1 MSNTRVT
8 RIAITNNQRYQADKY
23 RYGAVDGRC
32 YQTESP
38 LAPPTSMPTQQA
50 LQRLRKQ
57 EQMSMI
63 EIYRME
69 LFLKD
74 GKRPPKKVAMKSD
87 DRNRIIEE
95 YGLSYDAGN
104 LRYLGDYEKVWE
116 LMAKKYPDIACGYK
130 SYKECQYAV
139 KYGAQPCS
147 WSAAK

>member
-1 MSNTRVT
+1 
-8 RIAITNNQRYQADKY
+8 
-23 RYGAVDGRC
+23 
-32 YQTESP
+32 
-38 LAPPTSMPTQQA
+38 
-50 LQRLRKQ
+50 
-57 EQMSMI
+57 MI

-74 GKRPPKKVAMKSD
+74 GKRPPKKVAMKAD

-116 LMAKKYPDIACGYK
+116 RMTQKYPDIARGYK